1 MAFSGNEC
9 HSEQENIF
17 ISAPERRNSGKIHFE
32 IEGGGQWPLA
42 VNNRSLYEQ

>member
-17 ISAPERRNSGKIHFE
+17 ISAPEQWNSGKIHFE
-32 IEGGGQWPLA
+32 IGGGGKMATRGMAP
-42 VNNRSLYEQ
+42 NSK